1 DGTDAFAAAHGGGG
15 RKSAATGTVGLVLL
29 NSTDGVAHWGQQV
42 TFNVSTTATTEP
54 HVGLKCSQSSVVV
67 YSAQSGYY
75 ASYPWPAAHLTPDD
89 RRMARSV
96 EALYGPPRWSRGDWQ
111 NDLGIARLRTKIA
124 AQPLGPVV
132 RRTLLMAAVAFFAW
146 YAFLGGAASLRY
158 AVSFA

>member
-1 DGTDAFAAAHGGGG
+1 MFGKSLAIIALIFSFAFLILDGSDAFAAAHGGGG

-75 ASYPWPAAHLTPDD
+75 ASYPWPWTQVMTLSSSAWTSGSAACIATLYYFSGTS
-89 RRMARSV
+89 SV
-96 EALYGPPRWSRGDWQ
+96 
-111 NDLGIARLRTKIA
+111 
-124 AQPLGPVV
+124 
-132 RRTLLMAAVAFFAW
+132 TLATL
-146 YAFLGGAASLRY
+146 
-158 AVSFA
+158 SFNAYP

>member
-1 DGTDAFAAAHGGGG
+1 MFGKSLAIIALIFSFAFLILDGTDAFAAAHGGGG

-75 ASYPWPAAHLTPDD
+75 ASYPWPWTQVMTLSSSAWTSGSAACIATLYYFSGTS
-89 RRMARSV
+89 SV
-96 EALYGPPRWSRGDWQ
+96 
-111 NDLGIARLRTKIA
+111 
-124 AQPLGPVV
+124 
-132 RRTLLMAAVAFFAW
+132 TLATL
-146 YAFLGGAASLRY
+146 
-158 AVSFA
+158 SFNAYP

>member
-1 DGTDAFAAAHGGGG
+1 MFGKSLAIIALIFSFAFLILDGTDAFAAAHGGGG

-75 ASYPWPAAHLTPDD
+75 ASYPWPWTQVMTLSSSAWTSGSAACVATLYYFSGTS
-89 RRMARSV
+89 SV
-96 EALYGPPRWSRGDWQ
+96 
-111 NDLGIARLRTKIA
+111 
-124 AQPLGPVV
+124 
-132 RRTLLMAAVAFFAW
+132 TLATL
-146 YAFLGGAASLRY
+146 
-158 AVSFA
+158 SFNAYP

>member
-1 DGTDAFAAAHGGGG
+1 LFGKSLAIIALIFSFAFLILDGTDAFAAAHGGGG

-75 ASYPWPAAHLTPDD
+75 ASYPWPWTQVMTLSSSAWTSGSAACIATLYYFSGTS
-89 RRMARSV
+89 SV
-96 EALYGPPRWSRGDWQ
+96 
-111 NDLGIARLRTKIA
+111 
-124 AQPLGPVV
+124 
-132 RRTLLMAAVAFFAW
+132 TLATL
-146 YAFLGGAASLRY
+146 
-158 AVSFA
+158 SFNAYP

>member
-1 DGTDAFAAAHGGGG
+1 LFGKSLAIIALIFSFAFLILDGTDAFAAAHGGGG

-75 ASYPWPAAHLTPDD
+75 ASYPWPWTQVMTLSSSAWTSGSAACVATLYYFSGTS
-89 RRMARSV
+89 SV
-96 EALYGPPRWSRGDWQ
+96 
-111 NDLGIARLRTKIA
+111 
-124 AQPLGPVV
+124 
-132 RRTLLMAAVAFFAW
+132 TLATL
-146 YAFLGGAASLRY
+146 
-158 AVSFA
+158 SFNAYP

>member
-1 DGTDAFAAAHGGGG
+1 MFGKSLAIIALIFSFAFLILDGTDAFAAAHGGGG

-75 ASYPWPAAHLTPDD
+75 ASYPWPWTQVMTLSPSAWTSGSAACIATLYYFSGTS
-89 RRMARSV
+89 SV
-96 EALYGPPRWSRGDWQ
+96 
-111 NDLGIARLRTKIA
+111 
-124 AQPLGPVV
+124 
-132 RRTLLMAAVAFFAW
+132 TLATL
-146 YAFLGGAASLRY
+146 
-158 AVSFA
+158 SFNAYP

>member
-1 DGTDAFAAAHGGGG
+1 LFGKSLAIIALIFSFAFLILDGSDAFAAAHGGGG

-75 ASYPWPAAHLTPDD
+75 ASYPWPWTQVMTLSSSAWTSGSAACIATLYYFSGTS
-89 RRMARSV
+89 SV
-96 EALYGPPRWSRGDWQ
+96 
-111 NDLGIARLRTKIA
+111 
-124 AQPLGPVV
+124 
-132 RRTLLMAAVAFFAW
+132 TLATL
-146 YAFLGGAASLRY
+146 
-158 AVSFA
+158 SFNAYP

>member
-1 DGTDAFAAAHGGGG
+1 LFGKSLAIIALIFSFAFLILDGTDAFAAAHGGGG

-75 ASYPWPAAHLTPDD
+75 ASYPWPWTQVMTLSSSAWTSGSAACIATLYYFRGTS
-89 RRMARSV
+89 SV
-96 EALYGPPRWSRGDWQ
+96 
-111 NDLGIARLRTKIA
+111 
-124 AQPLGPVV
+124 
-132 RRTLLMAAVAFFAW
+132 TLATL
-146 YAFLGGAASLRY
+146 
-158 AVSFA
+158 SFNAYP